1 MCAALYA
8 GGCGRW
14 VQHGGFEISIVAVV
28 SLQSATGQRSW
39 ITEFDEKYLRQFI
52 LEDKLGICADLEKQ
66 MEELVGTYFC
76 GWTEATKSPERSK
89 RFLQFANTTEMSKIP
104 SSSLRIVDRVAP
116 ARKTSAGRRGVR

>member
-14 VQHGGFEISIVAVV
+14 VQCRGFEISIVAVF
-28 SLQSATGQRSW
+28 SLQSASAQRSW

-76 GWTEATKSPERSK
+76 AWTEATKSRSEASDS
-89 RFLQFANTTEMSKIP
+89 F
-104 SSSLRIVDRVAP
+104 SLPTPRKCQRCSRDR
-116 ARKTSAGRRGVR
+116 